1 MKLSVTSRIYGGFT
15 AIALIGLGTAGFA
28 AWQLASVTTDVA
40 LMQRYSNSAVR
51 ALEIDKKLEV
61 QRRAI
66 LRFSVTGE
74 ADALKEVRQAE
85 AASRTMT
92 EEGLTTTA
100 SEQRKAVY
108 RIVRGKLVEYE
119 AAVSSIET
127 DLGAMFSLRDKLY
140 QSGEHNEQLYAG
152 LSAFAAKSGDTSFG
166 DAADALHNAALQS
179 RTANLRYQTLA
190 AADELTKFD
199 AAYSKA
205 VALVAQIKQMAVP
218 GAADL
223 VNPIEAAI
231 DAYATNFRSYVQK
244 RQSVDNLR
252 DNVLRKLSIE
262 VGTHMADLIASL
274 RADLTAETDSAVSR
288 VSALTTTQEVLA
300 VLGLVAALL
309 IALVLG
315 RGIANPLA
323 GITAAISRLAAGDK
337 TSAVPSRERTDEI
350 GAIAAAVEVLRENA
364 IVADRLAAEQLAET
378 AAKAERATRLDR
390 LFSSFE
396 TKVGELVQTLTSAST
411 ELEAT
416 AQSMSS
422 VAGETQGRTTTV
434 AAAAEQA
441 SNGLSTVASAS
452 EELATS
458 ISEITRQVAQS
469 AQMTERAAAD
479 ARRADPIVQALAEG
493 AQKIGDVVGLITNIA
508 SQTNLLALNATIE
521 AARAGDAGKGFAV
534 VASEVKSLAQQTGKA
549 TEEIAQQV
557 GQIQSATKDA
567 VTAIQGISRAIAEV
581 SSVVTSIAAAVE
593 EQGAATAEIAR
604 NVQQSAAATQDVGR
618 NVVGISDAATQTG
631 AAASQVLSAA
641 GDLSQQSDAL
651 QREVATFLDAAKAA

>member
-1 MKLSVTSRIYGGFT
+1 MKLSVTNRIYGGFT

-28 AWQLASVTTDVA
+28 AWQLATVATDVG
-40 LMQRYSNSAVR
+40 LMQRYSNSTVR
-51 ALEIDKKLEV
+51 VLELDKNLEA

-66 LRFSVTGE
+66 LRFSVAGE
-74 ADALKEVRQAE
+74 ADALKETRQTE
-85 AASRTMT
+85 AASRTGV
-92 EEGLTTTA
+92 EEGIATSVSA
-100 SEQRKAVY
+100 QRREIY
-108 RIVRGKLVEYE
+108 L
-119 AAVSSIET
+119 SIRT
-127 DLGAMFSLRDKLY
+127 DLDGYAVPVANLEKELTAMYALRDQIFL
-140 QSGEHNEQLYAG
+140 SGQKNEQLYTALSSFAG
-152 LSAFAAKSGDTSFG
+152 KNGDVALG
-166 DAADALHNAALQS
+166 DAADALHSTSLLT
-179 RTANLRYQTLA
+179 RTYNLRYQIIPS
-190 AADELTKFD
+190 AADQANFE
-199 AAYSKA
+199 AASSKSRD
-205 VALVAQIKQMAVP
+205 LVARIKQLAIP
-218 GAADL
+218 GTAEFL
-223 VNPIEAAI
+223 PPIEAAI
-231 DAYATNFRSYVQK
+231 TAYADTFHLYIQK
-244 RQSVDNLR
+244 RQAVDDLR
-252 DNVLRKLSIE
+252 DNVLRKLSLDMQ
-262 VGTHMADLIASL
+262 TKANALKASL
-274 RADLTAETDSAVSR
+274 RADLDTENSHITGRLAT
-288 VSALTTTQEVLA
+288 LTTTQEILA
-300 VLGLVAALL
+300 GLGLVAALL

-315 RGIANPLA
+315 RGIATPLA
-323 GITAAISRLAAGDK
+323 GITSAIGRLAAGDN
-337 TSAVPSRERTDEI
+337 TSAVPSRDRTDEI
-350 GAIAAAVEVLRENA
+350 GAIAAAVEVLRQNA
-364 IVADRLAAEQLAET
+364 IAAARLGAEQLAEA
-378 AAKAERATRLDR
+378 AAKAERGARLDR
-390 LFSSFE
+390 LFTGFE

-441 SNGLSTVASAS
+441 SSGLSTVASAS

-479 ARRADPIVQALAEG
+479 ARRADPIVQALADG

-618 NVVGISDAATQTG
+618 NVVGISDAASQTG

-641 GDLSQQSDAL
+641 GELSQQSDAL

>member
-1 MKLSVTSRIYGGFT
+1 MPP
-15 AIALIGLGTAGFA
+15 
-28 AWQLASVTTDVA
+28 
-40 LMQRYSNSAVR
+40 
-51 ALEIDKKLEV
+51 
-61 QRRAI
+61 
-66 LRFSVTGE
+66 
-74 ADALKEVRQAE
+74 
-85 AASRTMT
+85 
-92 EEGLTTTA
+92 
-100 SEQRKAVY
+100 
-108 RIVRGKLVEYE
+108 
-119 AAVSSIET
+119 
-127 DLGAMFSLRDKLY
+127 
-140 QSGEHNEQLYAG
+140 
-152 LSAFAAKSGDTSFG
+152 LSAFAAKSGNTSFG
-166 DAADALHNAALQS
+166 DAVDALHNAVLQC
-179 RTANLRYQTLA
+179 RTANLRYQSLA
-190 AADELTKFD
+190 EAGELTKFD
-199 AAYSKA
+199 AAYGKA

-618 NVVGISDAATQTG
+618 NVVGISDAASQTG

-641 GDLSQQSDAL
+641 GELSQQSDAL

>member
-51 ALEIDKKLEV
+51 AFEIDKILEV

-92 EEGLTTTA
+92 EEELTTTA
-100 SEQRKAVY
+100 SEQRKAGY

-127 DLGAMFSLRDKLY
+127 DLGAMYSFRDKMY

-199 AAYSKA
+199 AAYGKA

-323 GITAAISRLAAGDK
+323 GITAAISR
-337 TSAVPSRERTDEI
+337 
-350 GAIAAAVEVLRENA
+350 
-364 IVADRLAAEQLAET
+364 
-378 AAKAERATRLDR
+378 
-390 LFSSFE
+390 
-396 TKVGELVQTLTSAST
+396 ST
-411 ELEAT
+411 PRVRWNL
-416 AQSMSS
+416 SS
-422 VAGETQGRTTTV
+422 VD
-434 AAAAEQA
+434 
-441 SNGLSTVASAS
+441 
-452 EELATS
+452 
-458 ISEITRQVAQS
+458 QS
-469 AQMTERAAAD
+469 
-479 ARRADPIVQALAEG
+479 L
-493 AQKIGDVVGLITNIA
+493 
-508 SQTNLLALNATIE
+508 
-521 AARAGDAGKGFAV
+521 
-534 VASEVKSLAQQTGKA
+534 
-549 TEEIAQQV
+549 
-557 GQIQSATKDA
+557 
-567 VTAIQGISRAIAEV
+567 
-581 SSVVTSIAAAVE
+581 
-593 EQGAATAEIAR
+593 
-604 NVQQSAAATQDVGR
+604 
-618 NVVGISDAATQTG
+618 
-631 AAASQVLSAA
+631 
-641 GDLSQQSDAL
+641 
-651 QREVATFLDAAKAA
+651 